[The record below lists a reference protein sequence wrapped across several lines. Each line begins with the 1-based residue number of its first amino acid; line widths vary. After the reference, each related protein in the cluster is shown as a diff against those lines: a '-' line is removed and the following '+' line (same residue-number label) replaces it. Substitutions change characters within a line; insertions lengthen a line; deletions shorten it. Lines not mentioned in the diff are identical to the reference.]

1 MIHTGKEDG
10 RAAQFTDLI
19 PIFLPRAPAS
29 GRQPVQAGDIPA
41 ISHDG
46 LRMGGPAF
54 FSRWCKVLMEIST
67 PALASIIVLVAIVLF
82 SCFRDINVGILGT
95 AGGLLVGMLFSGMK
109 ISEVYEGWPLS
120 LFMILVGVTFMFS
133 CAQVNGTMEKF
144 SAVCVRLAK
153 ANVALIPIIM
163 FLLTTFIVTIGPGNI
178 AGTALLAPVAMAIAG
193 RIGLS
198 PFCMT
203 LLVVGAANGAAFSP
217 FAPTGIISNGIIAG
231 WAPQVGIPADQLDS
245 LAWKVHFN
253 SEIAQGIVNFGGFF
267 LTGGAAWM
275 MRARKDAS
283 FDIDSIAPKPGAFDW
298 KQKYTLL
305 TMVVLVVGVIFFK
318 LDVGMLSFIIGTTY
332 ILFNI
337 ADDGEAVKK
346 MPWGVIVMVCG
357 MSVLINVMDQAGGLN
372 ALVQMIAVV
381 SNDTT
386 VTGVVG
392 FISGLI
398 SAYSSSSGVVMPMF
412 LNMVP
417 GLLEAVGTV
426 DADHAI
432 RLASSINIGSH
443 LVDTSPLSTLGA
455 LCIANAAVDDKAKG
469 ILFRNLLFWGLSMS
483 IVGGFV
489 CYVAFGLLGL

>member
-1 MIHTGKEDG
+1 MD
-10 RAAQFTDLI
+10 
-19 PIFLPRAPAS
+19 
-29 GRQPVQAGDIPA
+29 
-41 ISHDG
+41 
-46 LRMGGPAF
+46 
-54 FSRWCKVLMEIST
+54 IST

-95 AGGLLVGMLFSGMK
+95 AGGLLVGIVFSGMK
-109 ISEVYEGWPLS
+109 ISEIYKGWPLS

-133 CAQVNGTMEKF
+133 AAQVNGTMEKF

-153 ANVALIPIIM
+153 SNIRLIPFILF
-163 FLLTTFIVTIGPGNI
+163 FLVTFITTIGPGNI
-178 AGTALLAPVAMAIAG
+178 ATCALMAPMCMAIAG

-217 FAPTGIISNGIIAG
+217 FAPTGIISNGIIAQ
-231 WAPQVGIPADQLDS
+231 WAPQVGIPQETLS
-245 LAWKVHFN
+245 GLAWKIHWN
-253 SEIAQGIVNFGGFF
+253 SEIAQGVVNFGGFF
-267 LTGGAAWM
+267 LTGGLAWM
-275 MRARKDAS
+275 GKAKGGAD
-283 FDIDSIAPKPGAFDW
+283 FDIDTIAPKPEAFDW

-305 TMVVLVVGVIFFK
+305 TMVVLVVGVIAFK
-318 LDVGMLSFIIGTTY
+318 LDVGMMSFIIGTTY

-346 MPWGVIVMVCG
+346 MPWGVITMVCG
-357 MSVLINVMDQAGGLN
+357 MSVLINVMDKAGGLN
-372 ALVQMIAVV
+372 AMIDMIAVI
-381 SNDTT
+381 SNGTT
-386 VTGVVG
+386 INGVVG
-392 FISGLI
+392 FIAGLI

-417 GLLEAVGTV
+417 GLLQAVGTF

-432 RLASSINIGSH
+432 RLSSSINIGAH

-469 ILFRNLLFWGLSMS
+469 ILFRNLLFWGLGMS
-483 IVGGFV
+483 VVGGFV
-489 CYVAFGLLGL
+489 CYVFFGILGL

>member
-1 MIHTGKEDG
+1 MD
-10 RAAQFTDLI
+10 
-19 PIFLPRAPAS
+19 
-29 GRQPVQAGDIPA
+29 
-41 ISHDG
+41 
-46 LRMGGPAF
+46 
-54 FSRWCKVLMEIST
+54 IST

-95 AGGLLVGMLFSGMK
+95 AGGLLVGIVFSGMK
-109 ISEVYEGWPLS
+109 ISEIYKGWPLS

-133 CAQVNGTMEKF
+133 AAQVNGTMEKF

-153 ANVALIPIIM
+153 SNIRLIPFILF
-163 FLLTTFIVTIGPGNI
+163 FLVTFITTIGPGNI
-178 AGTALLAPVAMAIAG
+178 ATCALMAPMCMAIAG

-217 FAPTGIISNGIIAG
+217 FAPTGIISNGIIAQ
-231 WAPQVGIPADQLDS
+231 WAPQVGIPQEALS
-245 LAWKVHFN
+245 GLAWKVHWN

-267 LTGGAAWM
+267 LTGGLAWM
-275 MRARKDAS
+275 GKAKGGAD
-283 FDIDSIAPKPGAFDW
+283 FDIDTIAPKPEAFDW
-298 KQKYTLL
+298 KQKYTLF

-318 LDVGMLSFIIGTTY
+318 LDVGMLAFIIGTTY

-337 ADDGEAVKK
+337 ADDGESVKK
-346 MPWGVIVMVCG
+346 MPWGVILMVCG
-357 MSVLINVMDQAGGLN
+357 MSILINVMDKAGGLN
-372 ALVQMIAVV
+372 AMIQMIAVI
-381 SNDTT
+381 SNGTT
-386 VTGVVG
+386 INGVVG
-392 FISGLI
+392 FIAGLI

-417 GLLEAVGTV
+417 GLLQAVGTF

-432 RLASSINIGSH
+432 RLSSSINIGAH

-469 ILFRNLLFWGLSMS
+469 ILFRNLLFWGLGMS
-483 IVGGFV
+483 VVGGFV
-489 CYVAFGLLGL
+489 CYVFFGILGL